1 MSKPEWFRRSTW
13 TDHDRDEFNAR
24 LKRCRGAG
32 SKAQY
37 LRIQACHL
45 AEAGLHANAIEL
57 LDCLIMELPERMELA
72 NAHLQKAKSLVVL
85 GLQQANSPMLGEE
98 EFGKN
103 SKLLG
108 FPQRL
113 MK

>member
-1 MSKPEWFRRSTW
+1 MAVSRE
-13 TDHDRDEFNAR
+13 D
-24 LKRCRGAG
+24 
-32 SKAQY
+32 
-37 LRIQACHL
+37 
-45 AEAGLHANAIEL
+45 
-57 LDCLIMELPERMELA
+57 LI
-72 NAHLQKAKSLVVL
+72 
-85 GLQQANSPMLGEE
+85 LQQANSPMLGEE